1 VVKCYIENNAGCS
14 ALMATRTNKTSL
26 SDRLLEN
33 FVFLNEKMGKK
44 IPDMYRCFHSVF
56 KKQKQQQNKQQKC
69 VCLYIKV
76 RLDGAVS
83 NLVQRE
89 AGTR

>member
-1 VVKCYIENNAGCS
+1 
-14 ALMATRTNKTSL
+14 MATRTNKTSL

-56 KKQKQQQNKQQKC
+56 KKQKTTTEQTTKMRMSVYKGQ
-69 VCLYIKV
+69 
-76 RLDGAVS
+76 
-83 NLVQRE
+83 
-89 AGTR
+89 AGWGCEQPGPEGSWN